1 MEQNQNYEEVLIARN
16 NETGQVGAVTGQN
29 PDGTPKMTDVKS
41 AKLSDLVKFTKGQN
55 PLEAF
60 LSNFMRQ
67 AKNPT
72 TFGFF
77 KVPAD
82 RYESVGMAMA
92 DFMQKPEENA
102 EILKD
107 FKVEMPQ
114 QTQSETQAQTQPDAD
129 EQKPIEQMPPAQ
141 ENTQAEHSKYQTID
155 ESKIDWANL
164 KEKWGIDRD
173 ELAKSGDLKEMLY
186 NRKSKLVTV
195 TPTFGGEKFPI
206 DARLSFRT
214 DAAGNVK
221 VVPHFIHREP
231 KLDQEFEGYK
241 FTKED
246 KDALKY
252 TGNLGKVVELTGA
265 NGEKVPSY
273 VSLDRLTNEIVSVP
287 VKDVYIRDTVG
298 QTKLTIPEVMQL
310 KEGKALPPKEIEGK
324 NGQKYTVVLQVSA
337 DRKSIEFVPGGARKQ
352 ELSEKNGQ
360 TQTQQQSSWLTK
372 DEIGRAHV

>member
-155 ESKIDWANL
+155 ESKNRL
-164 KEKWGIDRD
+164 GQ
-173 ELAKSGDLKEMLY
+173 SQGEMG
-186 NRKSKLVTV
+186 NR
-195 TPTFGGEKFPI
+195 P
-206 DARLSFRT
+206 R
-214 DAAGNVK
+214 
-221 VVPHFIHREP
+221 
-231 KLDQEFEGYK
+231 
-241 FTKED
+241 
-246 KDALKY
+246 
-252 TGNLGKVVELTGA
+252 
-265 NGEKVPSY
+265 
-273 VSLDRLTNEIVSVP
+273 
-287 VKDVYIRDTVG
+287 
-298 QTKLTIPEVMQL
+298 
-310 KEGKALPPKEIEGK
+310 
-324 NGQKYTVVLQVSA
+324 
-337 DRKSIEFVPGGARKQ
+337 
-352 ELSEKNGQ
+352 
-360 TQTQQQSSWLTK
+360 
-372 DEIGRAHV
+372 